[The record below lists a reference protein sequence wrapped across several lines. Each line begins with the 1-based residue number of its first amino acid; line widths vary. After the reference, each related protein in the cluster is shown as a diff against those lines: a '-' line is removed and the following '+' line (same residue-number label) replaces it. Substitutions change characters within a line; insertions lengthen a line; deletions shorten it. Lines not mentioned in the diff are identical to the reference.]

1 MRAKGKRK
9 KYQRTLCDN
18 LACKNKKAKNK
29 NKKKTIY
36 ERTYTYTKNYS
47 KTNKFLIFSVHEQ
60 EN

>member
-29 NKKKTIY
+29 NKKK
-36 ERTYTYTKNYS
+36 KQF
-47 KTNKFLIFSVHEQ
+47 TNAHIPIRKIIAKQINF
-60 EN
+60 